1 MASHYSNAPRYV
13 EDYDDGGRHNLG
25 CSILIVFFCLLV
37 ALAGIGG
44 FFGYKLYN
52 SAKSVQEDARVA
64 MSAVDT
70 LKDTVMS
77 GNAEALNQTV
87 SNITVSAHNIH
98 DEVNTKLWEYATY
111 IPVYGE
117 DIKSVRTLAD
127 VLVDLSDNAL
137 APIASNSSVLSLSS
151 LLADGSVNVGLLQSL
166 SGTLNEAI
174 PVITRSADTVNALP
188 EAHIDKVNDIL
199 AKVKDKLGTGAEA
212 LDKVQ
217 QILPYLP
224 AMLGADGQTRNYLI
238 MAQNNAEAR
247 SLGGLPGSWGIV
259 SITDGQITLGD
270 FQSILHEDG
279 LQVDAWDDEKQFFDV
294 SFDTD
299 PAQINVLPDF
309 MRVGQLSQQYWW
321 QSQGQWVNG
330 VIAIDPV
337 FLQHMLA
344 LTGGIEVADG
354 TYIDGSNA
362 AQELMSGVYWRYGS
376 DNDAHDVFFSNVA
389 ETAAKSFFA
398 NIGNASFTDLF
409 KTVLQMADEHRIYIW
424 MENEAEEELMSSYG
438 FSGRVAQDINKP
450 ELGIFINDVTWSK
463 ISWYLNVDV
472 SVGDGV
478 KQEDGTTAYD
488 VTVALNNIMTPEES
502 WASPYYVCGYNPDKE
517 SDGDMITLT
526 YFLAPYGGSIQ
537 DISSET
543 ASWISSGWVYGT
555 EGKTG
560 FAHTDCLES
569 TVYTMRVV
577 VPAEVTEPL
586 AVRVTPL
593 AREDALNITYAW
605 AQ

>member
-1 MASHYSNAPRYV
+1 MASHISNAPRYV
-13 EDYDDGGRHNLG
+13 EDYDDDSRHNLG

-137 APIASNSSVLSLSS
+137 APIASNSSVLNLSS
-151 LLADGSVNVGLLQSL
+151 LLADGSINVGLLQSL
-166 SGTLNEAI
+166 SGSLNEAI

-199 AKVKDKLGTGAEA
+199 VKVKDKLGTGATA

-224 AMLGADGQTRNYLI
+224 AMFGADGQTRNYLI
-238 MAQNNAEAR
+238 MAQNNSEAR
-247 SLGGLPGSWGIV
+247 SLGGLPGSWGVV
-259 SITDGQITLGD
+259 SITDGHIELGD
-270 FQSILHEDG
+270 FTSILHEEG
-279 LQVDAWDDEKQFFDV
+279 LQVDGWEEEHAFFATN
-294 SFDTD
+294 FDTN
-299 PAQINVLPDF
+299 PAQVNVLTDF
-309 MRVGQLSQQYWW
+309 GRVGQLSQQYWW

-344 LTGGIEVADG
+344 LTGGIQAYDG
-354 TYIDGSNA
+354 TVIDGTNA
-362 AQELMSGVYWRYGS
+362 AYELLSNVYWRYGDDTES
-376 DNDAHDVFFSNVA
+376 QDYFFAEVA
-389 ETAAKSFFA
+389 GLAAKSFFG
-398 NIGNASFTDLF
+398 NIGNASITDLA
-409 KTVLQMADEHRIYIW
+409 KTVFQMIDDRRIYVW
-424 MENEAEEELMSSYG
+424 MENTDEEAVMESFGMDG
-438 FSGRVAQDINKP
+438 KINYDLTTP
-450 ELGIFINDVTWSK
+450 ELGIYVDDDTYSK
-463 ISWYLNVDV
+463 ISWYLNTNIW
-472 SVGDGV
+472 VGEGV
-478 KQEDGTTAYD
+478 KNADGTTTYD
-488 VTVALNNIMTPEES
+488 VQVDFYNSFEPEAS
-502 WASPYYVCGYNPDKE
+502 WEAPLYVYGGNPYKYSR
-517 SDGDMITLT
+517 SDMVDFIH
-526 YFLAPYGGSIQ
+526 FLAPVGGY
-537 DISSET
+537 ISDLYSEQ
-543 ASWISSGWVYGT
+543 ADWITEGWVYGAQAFRSYAHT
-555 EGKTG
+555 EG
-560 FAHTDCLES
+560 LETTTYTFKV
-569 TVYTMRVV
+569 TVS
-577 VPAEVTEPL
+577 AEATEPL
-586 AVRVTPL
+586 KVNTTPL